1 MRTGLIAN
9 HVSKCC
15 RVIFAL
21 YQFPE
26 NALVP
31 ASNFSDGSRFMKMQP
46 PAPDACST
54 LHPHTPITLPYARA
68 GGVTLAMCAAALHA
82 GAVRSV
88 HAATPWPALRPVPA

>member
-31 ASNFSDGSRFMKMQP
+31 ASNFSHGSRFMKMQT

-54 LHPHTPITLPYARA
+54 LHPHTPIALPYARA
-68 GGVTLAMCAAALHA
+68 GGVTLAMCAAAMRA

-88 HAATPWPALRPVPA
+88 QAATPWPALRPVPA